1 MKMEPK
7 TERLRLDEILT
18 RQGKLSETQLKVA
31 LIFQKIYGGKL
42 ASHILHHGYMNE
54 SELVDALSEHFACPG
69 VVLANQDIPKSTLE
83 LIPKNVVIARRV
95 IPFAYDVNQNL
106 LSVACE
112 NPADKSLIMELT
124 RITGNANIKLF
135 VAVETSLNL
144 AIGRH
149 YGYSNAA
156 VKEASESM
164 DTSDVV
170 TESIGQEII
179 SHKTVSRN
187 AKAILITIQNADAAV
202 LLKRLFEKGQ
212 HDVLVIES
220 IDDLIDLIAI
230 KEFDYVFIH
239 ELLLGNNLN
248 IINRIREKYPQT
260 EIRIFSSV
268 ADMLMDKKGFRNE
281 VALQQNLELFA
292 SLLTIKERLP
302 NNYNAKFS
310 RYVER
315 VCDRLPLS
323 IEEKTLVINAAY
335 LYDRAKF
342 YYLSAEPRDFQTLI
356 MLATKLLQSV
366 FYEPAVIE
374 IIRCMYIDLRKKTG
388 KQESLE
394 LLGGNILTVVDMFCD
409 AVPPNR
415 RITLNR
421 FDAIKAKYKTLVG
434 FRLLETVVKAFISLM
449 QEEVINSPES
459 TRIGQIMIYSDQPDQ
474 TMALDHRLRSERF
487 RTIVAKSLDS
497 FYLLYNRSKP
507 DILVMY
513 LSGGPREIIAL
524 INEIIANGVDI
535 KKNPT
540 VLMVDNVAIPSLT
553 SLCERGIEDVIDREA
568 SFDFVL
574 LKINKILTQWE
585 IMSAVP
591 REDELKRLGSHG
603 SLSDLNLIDLLQ
615 ALGPSQR
622 STKIIVTPSGS
633 SKDQLEIFLD
643 QGNIIFA
650 QLGNLQGP
658 EAIYAGMTWGSGN
671 WTIEPIERKDLMQS
685 NNDLS
690 NESILMEGCR
700 LIDEMNQ
707 KL

>member
-1 MKMEPK
+1 MKMDEK

-54 SELVDALSEHFACPG
+54 SELVDALSEHLGCPG
-69 VVLANQDIPKSTLE
+69 VALANQDIPKSTLD
-83 LIPKNVVIARRV
+83 LIPYNVAIARRV
-95 IPFAYDVNQNL
+95 IPFAYNANQNHL
-106 LSVACE
+106 NVACE
-112 NPADKSLIMELT
+112 NPADKSLITELI
-124 RITGNANIKLF
+124 RITGIANIKLF
-135 VAVETSLNL
+135 VAVEASLNM

-156 VKEASESM
+156 VKAAESGGG
-164 DTSDVV
+164 TDVAA
-170 TESIGQEII
+170 ESIGQEII
-179 SHKTVSRN
+179 SRKTVSRN
-187 AKAILITIQNADAAV
+187 APAILIAIQDADSAI
-202 LLKRLFEKGQ
+202 LLKQLFKKDQ
-212 HDVLVIES
+212 YNVVVIES

-230 KEFDYVFIH
+230 KEFNYVFIH
-239 ELLLGNNLN
+239 ELLLENHLD
-248 IINRIREKYPQT
+248 IINRIREKCPLT
-260 EIRIFSSV
+260 EIRIFSAV
-268 ADMLMDKKGFRNE
+268 ADMLMDKKGLRNE

-315 VCDRLPLS
+315 ICNRLSLTVQ
-323 IEEKTLVINAAY
+323 EKTLVINAAY

-342 YYLSAEPRDFQTLI
+342 YYLSAEPRDFRNLI
-356 MLATKLLQSV
+356 MLATKLLQSI

-374 IIRCMYIDLRKKTG
+374 ILRCMYIDLRKKTG
-388 KQESLE
+388 EQVSLE
-394 LLGGNILTVVDMFCD
+394 LLGGNILTIVDMLCD
-409 AVPPNR
+409 TVPPNR
-415 RITLNR
+415 RITQKR
-421 FDAIKAKYKTLVG
+421 FDAIIAKYKTLVG
-434 FRLLETVVKAFISLM
+434 SRLLETVVKAFNSLM
-449 QEEVINSPES
+449 QEEVINSSEL
-459 TRIGQIMIYSDQPDQ
+459 TLTDQIMVYSDQPDQ
-474 TMALDHRLRSERF
+474 ILALDQRLRNERF
-487 RTIVAKSLDS
+487 RTIMATSLES

-524 INEIIANGVDI
+524 INEIITNGIDI
-535 KKNPT
+535 KKIPT
-540 VLMVDNVAIPSLT
+540 ILMVDNKAIPSLT
-553 SLCERGIEDVIDREA
+553 SLCERGIEDIIDREA
-568 SFDFVL
+568 SFDFVI
-574 LKINKILTQWE
+574 LKINKIHTQWE
-585 IMSAVP
+585 IMSSEP
-591 REDELKRLGSHG
+591 REEEMKRLGSRG

-622 STKIIVTPSGS
+622 STKIVVTPSGS
-633 SKDQLEIFLD
+633 GKDQLEIYLD

-650 QLGNLQGP
+650 QLGDLQGS
-658 EAIYAGMTWGSGN
+658 EAIYAGMTWVNGS
-671 WTIEPIERKDLMQS
+671 WTVESIERKDLMQS
-685 NNDLS
+685 NTDLS